1 MGKATTFALF
11 NNRTPMN
18 KKSILLIA
26 VAIIVYTVTSQ
37 SQNLPSYLPTE
48 GLVGWWPFNGNAND
62 ESDNG
67 NNGTVNGATLTADR
81 FGNTNKAYS
90 FDGFNDFI
98 STNYSG
104 VLGTNN
110 RSVSF
115 WARHNNSFDPNQ
127 CASCSRKPVISYG
140 SNVQGPSQIGKGF
153 YCEFNIGLTGISF
166 DGNETSV
173 AYSTPSPVD
182 DLNWHHYVYVFNN
195 VTNSSSV
202 KIYQDA
208 ILLTQLSYTYLPS
221 SILNT
226 LLGSNM
232 DFGRRTYNQQGP
244 TFYNGD
250 LDDIGF
256 WSTALTQQEITVLYS
271 ATNTTNNNQTSNT
284 TANVPGA
291 ISYQAIARDAQGAP
305 LADTNVQVRF
315 TLLADSLSGAEEYVE
330 THNLSTN
337 SLGLFTTAFGAG
349 TPVSNTFENIN
360 WSAGNKYLNVQVDTG
375 NGLVDMGTQQLLSTP
390 YSLYS
395 AKAGEIK
402 NPGLPVFSDNTAALA
417 GGLVAGDMY
426 RTSTGDLKI
435 VY

>member
-1 MGKATTFALF
+1 MKMKTLLLTIAATIGLTAE
-11 NNRTPMN
+11 TM
-18 KKSILLIA
+18 A
-26 VAIIVYTVTSQ
+26 
-37 SQNLPSYLPTE
+37 QNVPNYVPTN

-62 ESDNG
+62 ESGNG
-67 NNGTVNGATLTADR
+67 NNGTVNGATLTSDR
-81 FGNTNKAYS
+81 FGNSNKAYS
-90 FDGFNDFI
+90 FDGLNDFI

-166 DGNETSV
+166 DGNETAA
-173 AYSTPSPVD
+173 AYSTPSPVN

-226 LLGSNM
+226 LLGANM

-244 TFYNGD
+244 SFYNGD

-256 WSTALTQQEITVLYS
+256 WSRALTQQEISDLFNANICYQNITV
-271 ATNTTNNNQTSNT
+271 T
-284 TANVPGA
+284 
-291 ISYQAIARDAQGAP
+291 D
-305 LADTNVQVRF
+305 
-315 TLLADSLSGAEEYVE
+315 TLLINMGITGFNPITYNNTIKIFPNPTNDHITIDYGNFASLNGYQLKIE
-330 THNLSTN
+330 N
-337 SLGLFTTAFGAG
+337 SLGQQVFQT
-349 TPVSNTFENIN
+349 NIN
-360 WSAGNKYLNVQVDTG
+360 QQSNYLSLNKWGG
-375 NGLVDMGTQQLLSTP
+375 NGLYFVRIIDPQG
-390 YSLYS
+390 
-395 AKAGEIK
+395 
-402 NPGLPVFSDNTAALA
+402 NTI
-417 GGLVAGDMY
+417 DI
-426 RTSTGDLKI
+426 RKI
-435 VY
+435 VLQ